1 MYLSPKQAAEKLG
14 VCKATI
20 LRHIKS
26 GDLKA
31 YHLGTKTIRIDPAEL
46 EALLDKAESE
56 AMS

>member
-20 LRHIKS
+20 LRYIKS
-26 GDLKA
+26 GDLKV
-31 YHLGTKTIRIDPAEL
+31 YRLGTKTIRIDEKEL
-46 EALLDKAESE
+46 EAFIQGATE